1 MKTLRNKT
9 AAGIAA
15 AIIVMSF
22 AVCYAAYVGHEDDR
36 DIAAFLK
43 TYPKAKGTML
53 DSCALCH
60 RDGNVPDADN
70 PGQTKYIN
78 ACDYCHVVSW
88 QGKKPY
94 KESLNKFGL
103 AYLAAGRNAAAF
115 KKIESKD
122 SDGDK
127 FSNAAEIAKGT
138 LPGDADSNPNL
149 KSAPSIVFN
158 LDSLKKMNAVV
169 DQTIFMSST
178 KSKSGDTYNDYRG
191 IRLIDVLKK
200 AGMAKNAESVDV
212 ISVDGYTK
220 TFKLDELKKLY
231 KQGAPVFELGN
242 KELGD
247 CGWVHYNSSKLTEGK
262 PLPPANI
269 IIAFEE
275 NGKLMDPSV
284 FNSKDGRIIGDGP
297 YRVITPQ
304 TKLDP
309 PDLPEHADKSCTPK
323 VPEANRFHADYDHN
337 AGNATRAV
345 VAIRINPLPK
355 GTQDF
360 NWEKHG
366 WEYINNKS
374 IIVYGALKK
383 K

>member
-1 MKTLRNKT
+1 MKTFRNKI

-15 AIIVMSF
+15 AAVLISF

-43 TYPKAKGTML
+43 AYPAAKGTSL

-60 RDGNVPDADN
+60 RDGNVPDPDK
-70 PGQTKYIN
+70 PGKTKYIN

-115 KKIESKD
+115 KKIATKD

-127 FSNAAEIAKGT
+127 FTNAAEIAKGAM
-138 LPGDADSNPNL
+138 PGDANSNPNL
-149 KSAPSIVFN
+149 KAAPSVSFT
-158 LDSLKKMNAVV
+158 LEQLKKIANVE
-169 DQTIFMSST
+169 QTIFMSST
-178 KSKSGDTYNDYRG
+178 KSKSGDTYNDYG
-191 IRLIDVLKK
+191 GVRLIDVLKK
-200 AGMAKNAESVDV
+200 AGMSKNADSVDV

-220 TFKLDELKKLY
+220 TFKIDELEKLY
-231 KQGAPVFELGN
+231 KQGAPVFGLGV

-247 CGWVHYNSSKLTEGK
+247 CGWVHYNSSKLAAGQ

-284 FNSKDGRIIGDGP
+284 FNKADGRIIGDGP

-304 TKLDP
+304 TKNDP
-309 PDLPEHADKSCTPK
+309 PDLPEHADPSCASK
-323 VPEANRFHADYDHN
+323 VPEANRFHTDYDHN
-337 AGNATRAV
+337 AGNATRAT

-355 GTQDF
+355 GTRDF
-360 NWEKHG
+360 DWEKNG
-366 WEYINNKS
+366 WDYIAKKS
-374 IIVYGALKK
+374 IIVFGNLTK
-383 K
+383 